1 MNISKIRERTLPL
14 KNVAIRDHFWSH
26 YIRLVREVVVPYQWE
41 VLNDRVPEAEPSHA
55 VRNFKI
61 AAGEEQGEFG
71 GMVFQ
76 DSDVAKW
83 LEAVAYLLQTGPD
96 RELEAAADEMIDII
110 AKAQHADGY
119 LNTYFT
125 LKEPEGRWTNLAECH
140 ELYCAGH
147 MIEAAVAY
155 YEATGKRKIIDVVC
169 RFADY
174 IDSVFGSEPGKLNG
188 YDGHQE
194 IELALV
200 KLYRTTGIERYL
212 RLSQYFLDQRGS
224 RPHFYFREFKLRDG
238 KVHFLQLDM
247 AHDLKYSQS
256 HRPVRQQDEAVGHAV
271 RLVYMLSGMA
281 DVAAETGDASLLQAC
296 RSIWKSIVTKR
307 MYITAGIGSMAY
319 GESFTAD
326 YDLPSDTAYAETCAS
341 IGLIFFAHRML
352 QLEPSSEYASIMER
366 ALYNTVVSGMARDGK
381 SFFYVNPLEVD
392 PRLFGKNQIYDHVKP
407 IRQEWFS
414 CACCPPNIARLLAS
428 LGQYIYTVKGD
439 TLYTHLYIGGH
450 AKIDWEDGSFEIEQ
464 SGNYAW
470 EGQVKLNIA
479 ATCSHAKTIA
489 LRIPDWCDGVKI
501 EIDGVPLEL
510 EQQRI
515 EHGYVT
521 ITRQWAA
528 ATEIRLLFDM
538 PIKKMKGHPALRHT
552 AGKIA
557 LQRGPFIYCLEEADN
572 GEHLH
577 LLAIPENGG
586 LEAAYVPE
594 LLGGITVIRAEAL
607 RQVAEPCDDRA
618 ALYGNTL
625 ALYGDASSMNW
636 REASCQAT
644 FIPYYAWAN
653 RGMGEMTVWVRERLL

>member
-125 LKEPEGRWTNLAECH
+125 VKEPEGRWTNLAECH

-200 KLYRTTGIERYL
+200 KLYRITGNDRYL

-224 RPHFYFREFKLRDG
+224 RMKRSVMRSDSFICCPAWPTLR
-238 KVHFLQLDM
+238 
-247 AHDLKYSQS
+247 LKPGT
-256 HRPVRQQDEAVGHAV
+256 RACCRHA
-271 RLVYMLSGMA
+271 A
-281 DVAAETGDASLLQAC
+281 
-296 RSIWKSIVTKR
+296 
-307 MYITAGIGSMAY
+307 AY
-319 GESFTAD
+319 GKALS
-326 YDLPSDTAYAETCAS
+326 PSECT
-341 IGLIFFAHRML
+341 L
-352 QLEPSSEYASIMER
+352 Q
-366 ALYNTVVSGMARDGK
+366 
-381 SFFYVNPLEVD
+381 
-392 PRLFGKNQIYDHVKP
+392 
-407 IRQEWFS
+407 
-414 CACCPPNIARLLAS
+414 
-428 LGQYIYTVKGD
+428 
-439 TLYTHLYIGGH
+439 
-450 AKIDWEDGSFEIEQ
+450 
-464 SGNYAW
+464 
-470 EGQVKLNIA
+470 
-479 ATCSHAKTIA
+479 
-489 LRIPDWCDGVKI
+489 
-501 EIDGVPLEL
+501 
-510 EQQRI
+510 
-515 EHGYVT
+515 
-521 ITRQWAA
+521 
-528 ATEIRLLFDM
+528 
-538 PIKKMKGHPALRHT
+538 
-552 AGKIA
+552 
-557 LQRGPFIYCLEEADN
+557 
-572 GEHLH
+572 
-577 LLAIPENGG
+577 
-586 LEAAYVPE
+586 
-594 LLGGITVIRAEAL
+594 
-607 RQVAEPCDDRA
+607 
-618 ALYGNTL
+618 
-625 ALYGDASSMNW
+625 
-636 REASCQAT
+636 QA
-644 FIPYYAWAN
+644 
-653 RGMGEMTVWVRERLL
+653 